1 MIRIIGLLLIV
12 TVTVMTI
19 HGIKAQAHITTGNE
33 LLNFCQ
39 SGEPTNNPN
48 VIMGICDG
56 YISGIIQVY
65 TLMKHLCPSEFSTNQ
80 QLRDIV
86 LRHLKNHPE
95 TRDQIAPVLILDAT
109 KNMFPC
115 K

>member
-1 MIRIIGLLLIV
+1 MA
-12 TVTVMTI
+12 T
-19 HGIKAQAHITTGNE
+19 HGIKARAHITTGNE

-39 SGEPTNNPN
+39 LGASTKHPDVMTGL
-48 VIMGICDG
+48 CDG
-56 YISGIIQVY
+56 YIGGIIEVY
-65 TLMKHLCPSEFSTNQ
+65 ALMKSLCLSELSTNQ

-86 LRHLKNHPE
+86 VHHLENHPE

-109 KNMFPC
+109 KNTFPC